1 MNKKTPSKK
10 RVVLVLVLL
19 LALKTSIVLADP
31 DPFQSSNTADSKAF
45 VDRSTEQQSESGR
58 KASSYPETVFGE
70 DEESILPD
78 TNEDENLEGEIF
90 PPATQFKDKKKE
102 TITDFSTGLMWT
114 QNANLLGDTIT
125 LREALD
131 YIERMNV
138 GEYPN
143 FGYTNWR
150 LPSVSEFQTLI
161 DYRRFATI
169 GHVLLYKGHPFENVQ
184 LLKFNDRSLPTYLT
198 TSEYLWFKLFYCSL
212 VGRNFNACFGYLW
225 PVRDVQ

>member
-19 LALKTSIVLADP
+19 LALRTSIVLADP
-31 DPFQSSNTADSKAF
+31 DPFQSSNTVDSKAF

-58 KASSYPETVFGE
+58 NAASYPETIFAE
-70 DEESILPD
+70 DEESIALD
-78 TNEDENLEGEIF
+78 TNEDESVEGGIF
-90 PPATQFKDKKKE
+90 PPVTQFKDKKKE

-131 YIERMNV
+131 YIERMNA

-198 TSEYLWFKLFYCSL
+198 TSDYLWFKLFYCSL

-225 PVRDVQ
+225 PVRDVN

>member
-1 MNKKTPSKK
+1 MMHNKKPSKK
-10 RVVLVLVLL
+10 RVVLVLWF
-19 LALKTSIVLADP
+19 ALGTSVVLADP
-31 DPFQSSNTADSKAF
+31 GPFQSGNAVDSKVF
-45 VDRSTEQQSESGR
+45 VGGSTSRQSESGR
-58 KASSYPETVFGE
+58 SASSYPETVFGE
-70 DEESILPD
+70 DEENISPD

-90 PPATQFKDKKKE
+90 PPVTQFKDKKKE

-131 YIERMNV
+131 YIERMNA

-161 DYRRFATI
+161 DYRRYATI
-169 GHVLLYKGHPFENVQ
+169 GHVLLYKGHPFQNVQ

-225 PVRDVQ
+225 PVRDVK